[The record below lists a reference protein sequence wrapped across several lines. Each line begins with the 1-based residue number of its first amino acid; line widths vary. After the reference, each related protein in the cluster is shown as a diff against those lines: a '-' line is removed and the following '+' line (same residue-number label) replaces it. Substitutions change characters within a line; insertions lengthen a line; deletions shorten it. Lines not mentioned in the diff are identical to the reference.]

1 METISVPFAKIG
13 ANHIVLYSHIL
24 DRPTRSDKQ
33 VQNEANLRDIQY
45 NGFMS
50 PKTKGKV
57 RKFLE
62 AWITS
67 VENRRIDLRKGKYF
81 RNGKLA
87 FITLTLSAEQTHD
100 DNFIKRHMFNRF
112 IQEAKR
118 KWGMN
123 TYFWRAEAQTNGNI
137 HFHILIDC
145 FVEWKDVRSV
155 WNNIQSDHGYIDRF
169 EAVHGHR
176 NPNSTDVHGLEELR
190 NTVAYVVKY
199 CCKTD
204 GTRPIK
210 GRIWGASDN
219 LRTLT
224 TFEREID
231 STVMKYV
238 EEVKQQKEVRVR
250 EGDGYTVIF
259 CDNVE
264 LMRRISPH
272 LFADWKAHY
281 SEIYSRLYEGKSETF
296 IEEILT
302 AVVEERVEQQ
312 VSYLQAN
319 IDFSVCMN

>member
-24 DRPTRSDKQ
+24 DRPSRSDKQ
-33 VQNEANLRDIQY
+33 VSNESNLRDVKY

-57 RKFLE
+57 RRFLE

-87 FITLTLSAEQTHD
+87 FITLTLSAEQAHE

-123 TYFWRAEAQTNGNI
+123 TYFWRAEAQANGNI

-145 FVEWKDVRSV
+145 FVEWKEVRSV
-155 WNNIQSDHGYIDRF
+155 WNSIQSDHGYIDRF

-190 NTVAYVVKY
+190 NTVAYVIKY

-219 LRTLT
+219 LRNLT
-224 TFEREID
+224 TFEREVD

-264 LMRRISPH
+264 LMKRISPH
-272 LFADWKAHY
+272 LFADWKSHY
-281 SEIYSRLYEGKSETF
+281 NEIYSRLYEGKSETF

-302 AVVEERVEQQ
+302 EAVEERIEEQ

-319 IDFSVCMN
+319 IDFSISIN